1 MDTQPT
7 PRQRPTVMFNMLR
20 SHEDDL
26 REAESCRRTLH
37 DGRHGWPKV
46 FGYRWQ
52 NAEGQP
58 RFSSCPPRLSVEIE
72 RDPTNPHRTAPY
84 TIELLDPSM
93 LSLYEALVAVG
104 RLRDPGHT
112 GAVHVEPIDNRRA
125 PAEV

>member
-26 REAESCRRTLH
+26 REAETHRRSVS
-37 DGRHGWPKV
+37 DGRYGWPTIFV
-46 FGYRWQ
+46 YRWTP
-52 NAEGQP
+52 ADGV
-58 RFSSCPPRLSVEIE
+58 RRASTCPPRLSVESE

-104 RLRDPGHT
+104 RLREPGHT
-112 GAVHVEPIDNRRA
+112 GAANVEPIDNRRA
-125 PAEV
+125 PKEG